1 MPDNRSLPMAQ
12 WASEEL
18 ARMDEQERGISLTS
32 FRRAKREALVR
43 AIDHDDE
50 LEYELDIAIARNIET
65 GKAVAALLAAIR
77 ERDLAGAGYALPS
90 PNDIARSIIEKAKE
104 GLKP

>member
-1 MPDNRSLPMAQ
+1 MTDNRAVPMNQ

-18 ARMDEQERGISLTS
+18 ARMDEQEEGTPLTS

-43 AIDHDDE
+43 AIEHDDE

-65 GKAVAALLAAIR
+65 GMAVQALLAAIR

-90 PNDIARSIIEKAKE
+90 PSDLARSIIEKE
-104 GLKP
+104 IT

>member
-1 MPDNRSLPMAQ
+1 MADNRAVPTNQ

-18 ARMDEQERGISLTS
+18 AQMDKQEQGIPLTS

-43 AIDHDDE
+43 AIEHADE

-77 ERDLAGAGYALPS
+77 ERDLAGAGYVLPS
-90 PNDIARSIIEKAKE
+90 PSDLARSIIEKE
-104 GLKP
+104 IT